1 VQGGDGVIL
10 VFATPEEARELLG
23 LSTRQPE
30 ILRPQT
36 SGPCVHYDE
45 QTEYAAD
52 AYPCTYPYGDGTC
65 PHLDNPEI
73 LCPVKDACYAMHE
86 VARMRGVCGAEQ
98 VSGQCVYYDERS
110 EHEDDVEQCTYPYE
124 GGCPHLDDEVFCPVK
139 DEWLAESERIEQDLA
154 WAWGDDLPEFV
165 SLAQD
170 PEGRGHDLAAEA
182 TDTVPRSDYV
192 LAPRDP
198 QEQVADAEEPEP
210 EFPALEPD
218 DGALHTYTVPATR
231 KPTNPNAWSG
241 EEIEVIRRA
250 QSAAEAER
258 LYSETYGIWKRS
270 RSAVTT
276 RWYKLRAAGELIAP
290 APTLDFVGDTT
301 PVTQCDE
308 EPVFTV
314 PHPTYRPGDRVRI
327 KHALHRGQTGKIER
341 YFPATENYLVAIDGM
356 PDMIVLTDAQMEA
369 V

>member
-1 VQGGDGVIL
+1 VIL
-10 VFATPEEARELLG
+10 IFATPEEARELLG

-30 ILRPQT
+30 

-45 QTEYAAD
+45 RSEYAAD
-52 AYPCTYPYGDGTC
+52 ADPCTYPYGDGTC

-218 DGALHTYTVPATR
+218 DGALHTHTVPATR
-231 KPTNPNAWSG
+231 KPHPNAWSD

-250 QSAAEAER
+250 QSAAEADVSTPSDGYDPPDPLPLRPLLAGER
-258 LYSETYGIWKRS
+258 AHGRGAAISLSPEGTDACGRGGAARKGAGDPPDPLHSGPYSAGTHTSIQRGS
-270 RSAVTT
+270 RSTARRSQT
-276 RWYKLRAAGELIAP
+276 RTGSTATSRSSGSCPGRALR
-290 APTLDFVGDTT
+290 
-301 PVTQCDE
+301 C
-308 EPVFTV
+308 
-314 PHPTYRPGDRVRI
+314 
-327 KHALHRGQTGKIER
+327 
-341 YFPATENYLVAIDGM
+341 
-356 PDMIVLTDAQMEA
+356 
-369 V
+369 

>member
-1 VQGGDGVIL
+1 VHGGDGVIL
-10 VFATPEEARELLG
+10 IFATPEEARELLG

-52 AYPCTYPYGDGTC
+52 AYPCTYPYGDGVC
-65 PHLDNPEI
+65 PHLDNPDI
-73 LCPVKDACYAMHE
+73 LCPVKDACYAMRD
-86 VARMRGVCGAEQ
+86 VARLRDVCEAEQ
-98 VSGQCVYYDERS
+98 D
-110 EHEDDVEQCTYPYE
+110 
-124 GGCPHLDDEVFCPVK
+124 
-139 DEWLAESERIEQDLA
+139 EQDA
-154 WAWGDDLPEFV
+154 DMAAVAPSQTYETAAPEWV
-165 SLAQD
+165 
-170 PEGRGHDLAAEA
+170 
-182 TDTVPRSDYV
+182 
-192 LAPRDP
+192 
-198 QEQVADAEEPEP
+198 EP
-210 EFPALEPD
+210 APD

>member
-1 VQGGDGVIL
+1 MIL
-10 VFATPEEARELLG
+10 IFATPEEARELLG
-23 LSTRQPE
+23 LSTRQTE

-45 QTEYAAD
+45 RSEHAAD
-52 AYPCTYPYGDGTC
+52 AYPCTYPYGDEHSDGVC
-65 PHLDNPEI
+65 PHLDNPDI
-73 LCPVKDACYAMHE
+73 LCPVKDACYAMSE
-86 VARMRGVCGAEQ
+86 VARMRDVCEAEQ
-98 VSGQCVYYDERS
+98 D
-110 EHEDDVEQCTYPYE
+110 
-124 GGCPHLDDEVFCPVK
+124 
-139 DEWLAESERIEQDLA
+139 EQD
-154 WAWGDDLPEFV
+154 DDMVARELVYETAAPEWV
-165 SLAQD
+165 
-170 PEGRGHDLAAEA
+170 
-182 TDTVPRSDYV
+182 
-192 LAPRDP
+192 
-198 QEQVADAEEPEP
+198 EP
-210 EFPALEPD
+210 APD
-218 DGALHTYTVPATR
+218 DGAPHTYTVPATR

-250 QSAAEAER
+250 QSAAEAGR

-276 RWYKLRAAGELIAP
+276 RWYKLRAAGGLIAP
-290 APTLDFVGDTT
+290 APTPDFVGDTP

>member
-1 VQGGDGVIL
+1 MIL
-10 VFATPEEARELLG
+10 IFATPEEARELLG
-23 LSTRQPE
+23 LSTRQTK

-45 QTEYAAD
+45 RSEHAAD
-52 AYPCTYPYGDGTC
+52 ADPCTYPYSDEHSDGVC
-65 PHLDNPEI
+65 PHLDNPDI
-73 LCPVKDACYAMHE
+73 ICPVKDACCAMHE
-86 VARMRGVCGAEQ
+86 AARMRGVCGAEQ

-110 EHEDDVEQCTYPYE
+110 EHEGDVEQCTYPYE

-182 TDTVPRSDYV
+182 TDTAPRSDYV

-231 KPTNPNAWSG
+231 KPTNPNAWSD
-241 EEIEVIRRA
+241 EEEEVIRRA
-250 QSAAEAER
+250 RNAKE
-258 LYSETYGIWKRS
+258 
-270 RSAVTT
+270 AVTLYYGAYPQSSRT
-276 RWYKLRAAGELIAP
+276 YAAVQSRWYRLRAAGELIEP
-290 APTLDFVGDTT
+290 EP
-301 PVTQCDE
+301 E
-308 EPVFTV
+308 EPVFV
-314 PHPTYRPGDRVRI
+314 VSHPTYRPGDRVRI
-327 KHALHRGQTGKIER
+327 THALHRGQTGKIER
-341 YFPATENYLVAIDGM
+341 YSPATENYLVAIDGM